1 MPRSHR
7 RFRDAGSG
15 AGANVNK
22 ESTMNKPL
30 KRIRFVAAAAALSAG
45 VLATGT
51 AQASDSVLGAVIG
64 GGAGAV
70 IGQSLGGRDGA
81 IIGGALGAA
90 AGAAAASNH
99 RHYGGGYAV
108 GASVGY
114 PASVYAPA
122 PVYRVAPPVMYAPP
136 PRVVYRPVYVAP
148 RPVYYER
155 PGWRRGH
162 DRYEYRERR
171 YGYRY

>member
-1 MPRSHR
+1 M
-7 RFRDAGSG
+7 
-15 AGANVNK
+15 
-22 ESTMNKPL
+22 
-30 KRIRFVAAAAALSAG
+30 
-45 VLATGT
+45 LATGT
-51 AQASDSVLGAVIG
+51 AQASDSVLGVIG

-70 IGQSLGGRDGA
+70 IGQRP
-81 IIGGALGAA
+81 AA
-90 AGAAAASNH
+90 ATARFRWRARCCRRRRRGANH

-114 PASVYAPA
+114 PAPVYAPAPAYAPA
-122 PVYRVAPPVMYAPP
+122 PVYRVAPPVIYAPP

-162 DRYEYRERR
+162 ERYEYRERR
-171 YGYRY
+171 YGYGY